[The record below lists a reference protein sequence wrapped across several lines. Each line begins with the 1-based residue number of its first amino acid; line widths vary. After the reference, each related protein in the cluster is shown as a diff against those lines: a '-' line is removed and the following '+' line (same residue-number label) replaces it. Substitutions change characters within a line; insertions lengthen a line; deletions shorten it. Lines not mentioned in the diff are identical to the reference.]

1 MSYILLYLVIASG
14 YIIGA
19 PIFEES
25 IQYRLV
31 ECISTENETLSKNI
45 VELSNINETCIK
57 VNKSS
62 SSGDQVYL
70 YILPQIDSTIQIQI
84 TTDDCS
90 LPLPD
95 LYLSLCNDDIDYNY
109 TQVMVTFPYTNLTS
123 IYIID
128 NNENSSTTESILST
142 DRTDPTLYQT
152 LHYIDHNSDEDEDEN
167 KINDKSPSYLDEY
180 IHQMDNS
187 SEEDID

>member
-1 MSYILLYLVIASG
+1 IASG

-57 VNKSS
+57 
-62 SSGDQVYL
+62 L

-152 LHYIDHNSDEDEDEN
+152 LHYIDHNSDEEDEDEN